1 MSPRV
6 LIALLVILVVIVAG
20 MAMSLKRS
28 ANALHRGDPNE
39 TPPART
45 APAK

>member
-1 MSPRV
+1 MTPRV
-6 LIALLVILVVIVAG
+6 LIILVVILVVIVAG

-28 ANALHRGDPNE
+28 AAALHRGDPNDA
-39 TPPART
+39 PPAHS